1 MDCLRQYKLSLNVA
15 KCEYM
20 FLGNDK
26 QLSKV
31 SEIGK
36 IKIDKDEIK
45 RLNQTKYVGLT
56 IE

>member
-1 MDCLRQYKLSLNVA
+1 MDWLKQNKSNRNVV

-26 QLSKV
+26 QLSKI
-31 SEIGK
+31 SENGY

-45 RLNQTKYVGLT
+45 PKQIFCSY
-56 IE
+56 